1 MTSVNEIRKIGVI
14 GAGTMGR
21 GIAQVFALYDYAVI
35 LVDTKEAILQKALEN
50 LKEFT
55 DPEMWSKVSN
65 LIVTSTNL
73 DKLKDCDLIIEA
85 VFEDLFTK
93 MEVYKSINKVCKNDA
108 IIATNTSSIPI
119 NKLAAEMAVP
129 QRFIGMHFMS
139 PPKVMKL
146 VEIVRGEKT
155 SQETVEAITELTK
168 CLDKIPAVVND
179 SPGFV
184 STRLLFALIGEA
196 INLLENTVA
205 SKEDIDT
212 IMKYGMNHPI
222 GPIKLADF
230 IGLDICLN
238 IMQVIYENSN
248 DDRYKPSQLLE
259 ELVRDGKLGKKTG
272 EGFYKYTQV

>member
-1 MTSVNEIRKIGVI
+1 
-14 GAGTMGR
+14 MGR
-21 GIAQVFALYDYAVI
+21 GIAQVFAIYDYAVI
-35 LVDTKEAILQKALEN
+35 LIDTEEAILQKALEN
-50 LKEFT
+50 LKEYT
-55 DPEMWSKVSN
+55 DPEIWSKVSN
-65 LIVTSTNL
+65 LIVTSTDL
-73 DKLKDCDLIIEA
+73 EKLKDCDLIIEA
-85 VFEDLFTK
+85 VIEDLSTK
-93 MEVYKSINKVCKNDA
+93 KDVYKSISKVCRKTA

-129 QRFIGMHFMS
+129 QRFIGMHFMN

-146 VEIVRGEKT
+146 VEIVRGVKT

-168 CLDKIPAVVND
+168 CIDKIPAVVND

-196 INLLENTVA
+196 IKLLENTVA

-259 ELVRDGKLGKKTG
+259 ALVRDGKLGKKTG
-272 EGFYKYTQV
+272 EGFYKYTQA

>member
-1 MTSVNEIRKIGVI
+1 MTSVKEIKKIGVI

-21 GIAQVFALYDYAVI
+21 GIAHVFALFDYGVV
-35 LVDTKEAILQKALEN
+35 LVDTEDAILQKALEN

-85 VFEDLFTK
+85 VFEDLSTK
-93 MEVYKSINKVCKNDA
+93 MEVYKSINKVCKKDA

-119 NKLAAEMAVP
+119 SKLAAEMAAP

-196 INLLENTVA
+196 IKLLENGVSTR
-205 SKEDIDT
+205 EDIDSV
-212 IMKYGMNHPI
+212 MKYGMNHPI

-259 ELVRDGKLGKKTG
+259 TLVRDGKLGRKTG
-272 EGFYKYTQV
+272 EGFYKYT